1 MNMSLS
7 IKFTLYMEQEISS
20 APIIKAV
27 SSGFIKPVSTDLHWT
42 ADCRVN
48 FMLGNLFGI
57 IHMFLK

>member
-1 MNMSLS
+1 
-7 IKFTLYMEQEISS
+7 MEQEISS